1 MQQLLVAL
9 PDLQPE
15 AERGRK
21 VMKEHCP
28 DCNAAVKPWRFSI
41 EGWTE
46 RTGVECTEC
55 KWFRDD
61 KPNGGGK

>member
-1 MQQLLVAL
+1 MN
-9 PDLQPE
+9 
-15 AERGRK
+15 
-21 VMKEHCP
+21 EHCP
-28 DCNAAVKPWRFSI
+28 DCKAAVKPWRFGI

-61 KPNGGGK
+61 KPTGGGK